1 MSVLRVENLSV
12 AVNGKVIL
20 KNVSLNVKSGELL
33 AIMGPNGS
41 GKTTLAYTIM
51 GHLEYTVISG
61 RIILDNEN
69 ITNLP
74 AHERSLRGIF
84 LAFQNPVEVHGLR
97 LSTLIFAALNKRKGE
112 INLMKGDPIVLSRL
126 MRITTELGLTANHL
140 QREVNVGF
148 SGGEKK
154 RSELLQAMML
164 EPKFVIMDEPDSGL
178 DVDGIKIVAS
188 KIKEF
193 LDRGTGVIV
202 ITHYARL
209 LRFLEPDNVIVL
221 KDGSIIA
228 SGDSYLPYI
237 IEEKGYNAI

>member
-1 MSVLRVENLSV
+1 
-12 AVNGKVIL
+12 
-20 KNVSLNVKSGELL
+20 
-33 AIMGPNGS
+33 
-41 GKTTLAYTIM
+41 
-51 GHLEYTVISG
+51 
-61 RIILDNEN
+61 
-69 ITNLP
+69 
-74 AHERSLRGIF
+74 
-84 LAFQNPVEVHGLR
+84 VHGLR